1 MTERQDKLDRLY
13 MNIAK
18 EYSELSRARR
28 LKVGACL
35 VTKQG
40 VTLSGYNGTPSGYDN
55 DCEHITP
62 DGRLV
67 TKDEVIHAEMNC
79 ILKGA
84 REGISLV
91 DSTVYITH
99 SPCKRCSAML
109 ASVGVKRIFYWYEYG
124 YGHNQHFDTLRNL
137 GIEIEQLGKIL
148 EEETA

>member
-1 MTERQDKLDRLY
+1 MTDKQDKLDRLY
-13 MNIAK
+13 MNIAH
-18 EYSELSRARR
+18 EYSKLSHARR
-28 LKVGACL
+28 LQVGACL

-55 DCEHITP
+55 DCEYIAE
-62 DGRLV
+62 GGKLV

-109 ASVGVKRIFYWYEYG
+109 ASAGVRKIFYWYEYD
-124 YGHNQHFDTLRNL
+124 YGHNQHFDTLREL
-137 GIEIEQLGKIL
+137 GIEIEQLGRIL
-148 EEETA
+148 E

>member
-1 MTERQDKLDRLY
+1 MTDKQDKLDRLY
-13 MNIAK
+13 MNIAH
-18 EYSELSRARR
+18 EYSKLSHARR
-28 LKVGACL
+28 LQVGACL

-55 DCEHITP
+55 ECEHIA
-62 DGRLV
+62 GGGKLV
-67 TKDEVIHAEMNC
+67 TKDEVIHAEINC

-109 ASVGVKRIFYWYEYG
+109 ASAGVRKIFYWYEYD
-124 YGHNQHFDTLRNL
+124 YGHNQHFDTLREL
-137 GIEIEQLGKIL
+137 GIEIEQLGRIL
-148 EEETA
+148 E